1 MLVDSVIRASR
12 RGKDSESP
20 ILGFVLECY
29 SNNIRQKKI
38 KDLYSLDARAVLQ

>member
-29 SNNIRQKKI
+29 SNNIREKKLRI
-38 KDLYSLDARAVLQ
+38 YTL